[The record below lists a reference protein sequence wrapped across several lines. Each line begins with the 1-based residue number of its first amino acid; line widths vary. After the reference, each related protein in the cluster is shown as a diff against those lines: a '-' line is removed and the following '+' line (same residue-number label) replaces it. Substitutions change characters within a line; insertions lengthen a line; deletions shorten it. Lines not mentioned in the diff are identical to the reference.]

1 MHEYQLNNLVNV
13 YSSGYSD
20 ETRITKFP
28 INEAPFIGNI
38 HEIKR
43 QECETLPLEFETK
56 NVGYYEHLPSVTTE
70 EGKKPGL
77 LDKITHL
84 FKEDVTSSDYPQV
97 TGMNLESFELF
108 KSSFFSSFLW
118 TCIRNQPPY

>member
-1 MHEYQLNNLVNV
+1 LPEYQLNNLVNV
-13 YSSGYSD
+13 YSSGHSD

-28 INEAPFIGNI
+28 INEAPFVGNI

-43 QECETLPLEFETK
+43 QECETLPLEFEMK

-70 EGKKPGL
+70 EGKKPGMF
-77 LDKITHL
+77 DKISNL
-84 FKEDVTSSDYPQV
+84 FKEDVRSDYPQV

-108 KSSFFSSFLW
+108 KSPLFSSILW